1 VGVSKVREY
10 IDRSQRLK
18 KVKVN
23 AYVLVE
29 KCVLLAVDI
38 MFLFVELEKIEKCIA
53 RGETVD
59 IYVFVIELEKVL
71 SGVILEKKQM
81 NLGVLL
87 AVDIHVLVIN
97 LERVIEFCN
106 TLETIQLE
114 E

>member
-1 VGVSKVREY
+1 MGVSKVREY

-59 IYVFVIELEKVL
+59 YVFVIELEKVL

-106 TLETIQLE
+106 TLEIYS
-114 E
+114 